1 MAATTGAFT
10 AGFAGFSLLYSE
22 DDSLAA
28 FPPFLACVATTF
40 APFLG
45 FYSSYSSEL
54 GYLALTGFFVL
65 TLSADP
71 FLVPFLA
78 GTGVYSSTD
87 ALDPFLGALTTF
99 FFYWAG
105 VSSSLYSFWGADF
118 LIGFVFVSAAVL
130 VLFCFFLLANSGSG
144 LLYSLSDA

>member
-1 MAATTGAFT
+1 
-10 AGFAGFSLLYSE
+10 
-22 DDSLAA
+22 
-28 FPPFLACVATTF
+28 
-40 APFLG
+40 
-45 FYSSYSSEL
+45 
-54 GYLALTGFFVL
+54 VL

-71 FLVPFLA
+71 FLAPFLA

-99 FFYWAG
+99 FFYWTG

-118 LIGFVFVSAAVL
+118 LIGFVFDSAAVL